1 MKTKE
6 YNQSIMLKNKKEL
19 RELEKNYVEEVLG
32 DINKAIENKRKEIEK
47 KLIEYSETHKVK
59 KRTKD
64 GVEYEVANVNPIVIQ
79 KYFFKSISPM
89 MNIEPAY
96 NAEKLGIVWG
106 LYEEMIEKIST
117 DIGVIAP
124 SLSGFC
130 SFAGIRVSTFK
141 EYRKSVDIDMRVVS
155 EKIEDSCFDSNTTL
169 AQFGYIKERTTVYRM
184 KSEQERVE
192 KEMPTVHIHNNN
204 GVDLEQINKR
214 LEQLGNFADKKSFIE
229 AKKVK

>member
-6 YNQSIMLKNKKEL
+6 YNQSVMLKNKKEL

-89 MNIEPAY
+89 MNIEPTY
-96 NAEKLGIVWG
+96 NAEKLGIVWD

-184 KSEQERVE
+184 KSEQERIE

-214 LEQLGNFADKKSFIE
+214 LAQLGNFADKKNFIE
-229 AKKVK
+229 AKRVN

>member
-6 YNQSIMLKNKKEL
+6 YNQSVMLKNKKEL
-19 RELEKNYVEEVLG
+19 RELEKNYVEEILG

-89 MNIEPAY
+89 MNIEPTY
-96 NAEKLGIVWG
+96 NAEKLGIVWD

-214 LEQLGNFADKKSFIE
+214 LAQLGNFADKKNFIE
-229 AKKVK
+229 AKRVN

>member
-89 MNIEPAY
+89 MNIEPTY
-96 NAEKLGIVWG
+96 NAEKLGIVWD

-214 LEQLGNFADKKSFIE
+214 LAQLGNFADKKNFIE
-229 AKKVK
+229 AKKVN

>member
-32 DINKAIENKRKEIEK
+32 DINKAIESKRKEIES

-89 MNIEPAY
+89 MNIEPTY
-96 NAEKLGIVWG
+96 NAEKLGIVWD

-117 DIGVIAP
+117 NIGVIAP

-141 EYRKSVDIDMRVVS
+141 DYRKSVDIDMRVVS

-214 LEQLGNFADKKSFIE
+214 LAQLGNFADKKNFIE
-229 AKKVK
+229 AKRVN

>member
-6 YNQSIMLKNKKEL
+6 YNQSVMLKNKKEL

-89 MNIEPAY
+89 MNIEPTY
-96 NAEKLGIVWG
+96 NAEKLGIVWD

-214 LEQLGNFADKKSFIE
+214 LAQLGNFADKKNFIE
-229 AKKVK
+229 AKRVN